1 MNKTPHL
8 DNSKTIDL
16 NLYLK
21 DKKRVRRI
29 IMFKL
34 IELLQSE
41 NRNVPIKLRKFRKLY
56 LTIGN
61 H

>member
-1 MNKTPHL
+1 MYNTPHL
-8 DNSKTIDL
+8 GNSKTIDL

-34 IELLQSE
+34 IELL
-41 NRNVPIKLRKFRKLY
+41 
-56 LTIGN
+56 
-61 H
+61 

>member
-34 IELLQSE
+34 IELL
-41 NRNVPIKLRKFRKLY
+41 
-56 LTIGN
+56 
-61 H
+61 